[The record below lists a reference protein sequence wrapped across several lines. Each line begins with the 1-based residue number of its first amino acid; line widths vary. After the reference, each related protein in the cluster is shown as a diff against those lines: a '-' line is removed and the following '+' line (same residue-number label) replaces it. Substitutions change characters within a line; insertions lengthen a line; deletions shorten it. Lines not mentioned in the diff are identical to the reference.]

1 MRKNVNQLKV
11 GVIITYISLLIGNI
25 IPLVYTPIMLN
36 IMGKSEYGLY
46 NLSNSVVG
54 YMSLLS
60 FGLGSTIVK
69 YVTDY
74 ISIKDKEGEEK
85 IIGLFIKIYSI
96 LFFICIVIGI
106 ILSLNVD
113 RIFSKSLTLNEL
125 AKMRILVMLMAIN
138 TGISFPLSVFSA
150 IIISHQKYIYNKLIS
165 LLSTIFVPI
174 ANLIVLYM
182 GYASIG
188 IVISTT
194 ILNIIFGIINIW
206 YCGEVL
212 QIKPNIKDTDY
223 SILKGMIIFS
233 FFIFL
238 GEVVNMLYW
247 ATDKVI
253 IGKYIGTAAVS
264 VYSIGATFNT
274 YLGSFASAIGSVLFP
289 KVNIMVNNDSSREDL
304 SNLFIKVG
312 RLQYLIISLI
322 LLGFSIFGK
331 EFIRLWA
338 GLEYSDSY
346 IIALLTMIPVAV
358 PLIQSTGISILQAK
372 NMHKFRS
379 IMFLFIAILN
389 LILSILWVKNMG
401 IVGCAIAT
409 CLAYTIGPVII
420 MNWYYWKKVK
430 LDIVSFWKNILKM
443 TIPYL
448 IISLMYVVFIKK
460 YMILINWTGLFTGI
474 IIYTTMYAVVTWL
487 FVANDYEKDLI
498 GQPLNKIRNKLF
510 KKTIKG
516 V

>member
-182 GYASIG
+182 
-188 IVISTT
+188 
-194 ILNIIFGIINIW
+194 
-206 YCGEVL
+206 VL
-212 QIKPNIKDTDY
+212 
-223 SILKGMIIFS
+223 
-233 FFIFL
+233 
-238 GEVVNMLYW
+238 
-247 ATDKVI
+247 
-253 IGKYIGTAAVS
+253 
-264 VYSIGATFNT
+264 
-274 YLGSFASAIGSVLFP
+274 
-289 KVNIMVNNDSSREDL
+289 
-304 SNLFIKVG
+304 
-312 RLQYLIISLI
+312 
-322 LLGFSIFGK
+322 
-331 EFIRLWA
+331 
-338 GLEYSDSY
+338 
-346 IIALLTMIPVAV
+346 
-358 PLIQSTGISILQAK
+358 
-372 NMHKFRS
+372 
-379 IMFLFIAILN
+379 
-389 LILSILWVKNMG
+389 
-401 IVGCAIAT
+401 
-409 CLAYTIGPVII
+409 
-420 MNWYYWKKVK
+420 
-430 LDIVSFWKNILKM
+430 
-443 TIPYL
+443 
-448 IISLMYVVFIKK
+448 
-460 YMILINWTGLFTGI
+460 
-474 IIYTTMYAVVTWL
+474 
-487 FVANDYEKDLI
+487 
-498 GQPLNKIRNKLF
+498 
-510 KKTIKG
+510 
-516 V
+516 